1 MIHKV
6 LLHNCYNTVCA
17 IRLSSFSNFV
27 NIDFISSLFP
37 YPSRLA
43 SHKYK
48 DIFFTASL
56 VFLEKSILSIANTEQ
71 KE

>member
-1 MIHKV
+1 MIHKA

-27 NIDFISSLFP
+27 NIDFISSLFS

-48 DIFFTASL
+48 DIFFYRFFS
-56 VFLEKSILSIANTEQ
+56 FSGEKYSINC
-71 KE
+71 KY